1 MSTQGVTST
10 GTLGTG
16 ASNAPLSVAGLGSGI
31 NTTEVVNA
39 LIAAERKPVTELSN
53 QETTL
58 QAQQTQLRSIQSS
71 LQQLAFSAADLSSP
85 ELFNTTQAVTSSNP
99 SAITALTTQGAGVG
113 GYQVNVTQ
121 LANSAQRTF
130 TFTSPAGADTLTI
143 DGNEFTLKAGE
154 TAQELVSKINS
165 DNKATVYA
173 AALEGNTIVLSSRS
187 TGKTSGEFIQVSDP
201 GATLVEKAGTAK
213 EGQDAEY
220 TVDEVAGTSS
230 SNTVTN
236 AIAGV
241 TLTLSALTST
251 SGPATIEVGAP
262 APSTSAITAQ
272 VESFVKLYN
281 STIGSIN
288 KQLTTKPPAN
298 PSSETELQ
306 TGTLFGD
313 IELTELLNNMRQ
325 AVYNPIEGLSAE
337 MSSLSSIGVSTGA
350 ASGSATPSQTAV
362 EGDLTVNTA
371 ELAKAIETNPAGVEQ
386 MLQHWGQSFQKL
398 IDNNAEPGGTIET
411 RLTGEG
417 ERLTEMSGQITT
429 MNELLAVRQKSLQSE
444 YLAMERAVQESQSLG
459 SWLNGQITA
468 LEANS
473 VASATL

>member
-1 MSTQGVTST
+1 MSTQGVGS
-10 GTLGTG
+10 LGT
-16 ASNAPLSVAGLGSGI
+16 SNANGAPISFAGLGSGL
-31 NTTEVVNA
+31 NTSEIVNA
-39 LIAAERKPVTELSN
+39 LISAERRPITELSN

-58 QAQQTQLRSIQSS
+58 QAQQNQLRSVQSS
-71 LQQLAFSAADLSSP
+71 LQQLAFSAADLASP
-85 ELFNTTQAVTSSNP
+85 ELFDTTQAVTSSNP
-99 SAITALTTQGAGVG
+99 TEVTALTTQGAGVG

-130 TFTSPAGADTLTI
+130 SFTSPASEQTLSI
-143 DGNEFTLKAGE
+143 EGVEFTLKAGE

-165 DNKATVYA
+165 DSKATVYA
-173 AALEGNTIVLSSRS
+173 AALEGDEIVLSSRT
-187 TGKTSGEFIQVSDP
+187 TGRTGAEFIKVSDAG
-201 GATLVEKAGTAK
+201 GALVEKAGSAR
-213 EGQDAEY
+213 EGQDAEF
-220 TVDEVAGTSS
+220 TVDGVEGTSS
-230 SNTVTN
+230 SNTVSN

-241 TLTLSALTST
+241 TLTLSALTT
-251 SGPATIEVGAP
+251 ISGPVTINVGAP

-288 KQLTTKPPAN
+288 KQLTTKPPSN
-298 PSSETELQ
+298 PSSESELQ

-313 IELTELLNNMRQ
+313 IELAELLNNMRQ
-325 AVYNPIEGLSAE
+325 GVYDPVSGLSAE
-337 MSSLSSIGVSTGA
+337 MSSLASIGVSTGA
-350 ASGSATPSQTAV
+350 PSGSASPSQTAV
-362 EGDLTVNTA
+362 EGDLTVNTT

-386 MLQHWGQSFQKL
+386 MLQKWGQGFQKL
-398 IDNNAEPGGTIET
+398 LDDNAEPGGTIET

-417 ERLTEMSGQITT
+417 ERLSEMGQQITT
-429 MNELLAVRQKSLQSE
+429 MNELLAVRQKQLQSE

-473 VASATL
+473 VASATAP